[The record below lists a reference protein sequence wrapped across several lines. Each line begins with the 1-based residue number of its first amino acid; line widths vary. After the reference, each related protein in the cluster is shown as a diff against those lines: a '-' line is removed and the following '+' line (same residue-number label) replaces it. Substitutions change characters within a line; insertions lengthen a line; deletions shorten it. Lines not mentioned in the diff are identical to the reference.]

1 VVEPVTVEP
10 EAPAPVRVSAP
21 TPPAA
26 PTTPVPAAVQNG
38 PAFGGGFGG
47 GPAFKG
53 AVFAPAAGT
62 AGPGVAMRGPA
73 F

>member
-1 VVEPVTVEP
+1 VQNGPTFGGGFGGG
-10 EAPAPVRVSAP
+10 PAFKGA
-21 TPPAA
+21 AIA
-26 PTTPVPAAVQNG
+26 PTTPVPAAVQSD